1 MGRIALMARENN
13 RLSAIGLANKKTG
26 FHPDGRG
33 LYLSVN
39 PSGSRSWI
47 FRYMLRGRS
56 RDMALV
62 AFQISVS
69 QRPATRPPMRARC
82 REGIDPIEQR
92 DSQRAAQRIEK
103 ARSVSFEEC
112 TTLYFE
118 ANKAA
123 WRNANTRET
132 GS

>member
-1 MGRIALMARENN
+1 MARENN

-56 RDMALV
+56 RDMGLGS
-62 AFQISVS
+62 FPDISLAGA
-69 QRPATRPPMRARC
+69 RNAAINARARC

-103 ARSVSFEEC
+103 ARSVS
-112 TTLYFE
+112 L
-118 ANKAA
+118 
-123 WRNANTRET
+123 RNAPRYISKLTRLLGGTPNTRET
-132 GS
+132 GSRA